1 MNKYEKI
8 FTKEDGED
16 VDLSYEIKKA
26 NYVIKNLID
35 QRNVVLNELAIIR
48 AECFMLNEEFESYK
62 EKYKETETEDRR
74 KRKEKKKKS
83 QTPKSKLFII

>member
-16 VDLSYEIKKA
+16 IDLSYELKKA

-35 QRNVVLNELAIIR
+35 QRNTVLNELAMIR

-62 EKYKETETEDRR
+62 EKYKETEEEEEI
-74 KRKEKKKKS
+74 KKENEEEELN
-83 QTPKSKLFII
+83 PEE

>member
-16 VDLSYEIKKA
+16 IDLSYELKKA

-35 QRNVVLNELAIIR
+35 QRNTVLNELAMIR
-48 AECFMLNEEFESYK
+48 AECFMLSEEYEKYK
-62 EKYKETETEDRR
+62 EKYKETEEEEEI
-74 KRKEKKKKS
+74 KKENEEEE
-83 QTPKSKLFII
+83 PNAEE

>member
-35 QRNVVLNELAIIR
+35 QRNLVLNELAIIR

-62 EKYKETETEDRR
+62 EKIKETEKEEE
-74 KRKEKKKKS
+74 EKKEEEEPN
-83 QTPKSKLFII
+83 TEE

>member
-8 FTKEDGED
+8 FTKEEGED

-35 QRNVVLNELAIIR
+35 QRNLVLNEVAIIR

-62 EKYKETETEDRR
+62 EKYKETDEEEEI
-74 KRKEKKKKS
+74 KKEKEEEE
-83 QTPKSKLFII
+83 PNAEE

>member
-8 FTKEDGED
+8 FTKEEGED

-62 EKYKETETEDRR
+62 EKYKETDEEEEI
-74 KRKEKKKKS
+74 KKEKEEEE
-83 QTPKSKLFII
+83 PNAEE

>member
-16 VDLSYEIKKA
+16 IDLSYELKKA
-26 NYVIKNLID
+26 NYVIRNLID
-35 QRNVVLNELAIIR
+35 QRNTVLNELAMVR

-62 EKYKETETEDRR
+62 EKYKETDEEEEI
-74 KRKEKKKKS
+74 KKEKEEE
-83 QTPKSKLFII
+83 

>member
-16 VDLSYEIKKA
+16 IDLSYELKKA
-26 NYVIKNLID
+26 NYVIRNLID
-35 QRNVVLNELAIIR
+35 QRNTVLNELAMVR

-62 EKYKETETEDRR
+62 EKYKETEEEEI
-74 KRKEKKKKS
+74 KKENEEEE
-83 QTPKSKLFII
+83 LNAEE

>member
-8 FTKEDGED
+8 FTKEEGED

-62 EKYKETETEDRR
+62 EKYKETEKETEE
-74 KRKEKKKKS
+74 KEIKEEEE
-83 QTPKSKLFII
+83 PNAEE

>member
-16 VDLSYEIKKA
+16 IDLSYELKKA
-26 NYVIKNLID
+26 NYVIRNLID
-35 QRNVVLNELAIIR
+35 QRNTVLNELAMVR

-62 EKYKETETEDRR
+62 EKYKETEEEEEI
-74 KRKEKKKKS
+74 KKENEEEE
-83 QTPKSKLFII
+83 LNAEE